1 MGVFMSKP
9 LTKRQGEIFDFIE
22 TYIDEN
28 NRPPTIQDIKD
39 TFGFRSPQSV
49 VDHLT
54 ALEKKGHIKRIPN
67 SRGIVLLHEK
77 NHFPILGEVAAGVPI
92 AAEECFDGNFSLED
106 YYKPDRTFVLKVQG
120 ESMIEAGIHNG
131 DMVLIEPSNTLETG
145 QIGVFVV
152 DGEYTVK
159 RFTKEKST
167 IVLKAENTTFKP
179 LVITEEVED
188 FRIIGR
194 VVGVHRVIR

>member
-1 MGVFMSKP
+1 MPKP
-9 LTKRQGEIFDFIE
+9 LTKRQREIFDFIE

-28 NRPPTIQDIKD
+28 NRPPTIQDIKE

-77 NHFPILGEVAAGVPI
+77 KHFPILGEVAAGVPI
-92 AAEECFDGNFSLED
+92 ASEECFDGNFSLED
-106 YYKPDRTFVLKVQG
+106 YYKADQTFVLKVQG

-131 DMVLIEPSNTLETG
+131 DMVLIEPTSTLESG
-145 QIGVFVV
+145 QIGVFVLNN
-152 DGEYTVK
+152 EYTVK
-159 RFTKEKST
+159 RFSKEDT
-167 IVLKAENTTFKP
+167 NIVLKPENTAFKP
-179 LVITEEVED
+179 LIITEEIED
-188 FRIIGR
+188 FRIIGK